1 MQHIPLIINWNL
13 CTNMKKYQRQHVSSS
28 IIKRSLHVCFPIHY
42 NITKQE
48 VFNARIWCKRLMST
62 FNQSQEHKNFED
74 TLTSDNI
81 FLQQVDSYLALKDY
95 EFNEIINKLID
106 SIFNF
111 VINQN
116 QTKQG
121 MKIFW
126 ISQYVIPILS

>member
-1 MQHIPLIINWNL
+1 
-13 CTNMKKYQRQHVSSS
+13 
-28 IIKRSLHVCFPIHY
+28 
-42 NITKQE
+42 
-48 VFNARIWCKRLMST
+48 MST

-111 VINQN
+111 AINQN

-121 MKIFW
+121 MKIF
-126 ISQYVIPILS
+126 